1 MVLGISVTLLVL
13 FGWIAMIF
21 LIAAAI
27 VTIIVAAKFS
37 RQNAFRQLERKIREL
52 LKNPTAEPLI
62 EFFRSSGEKSRMS
75 PEDRAAWV
83 AGCSGFYY
91 AIYGNFESVRSTIDA
106 VPWDR
111 CNLQLRTG
119 MDCNLALLCFLES
132 GDFSEGL
139 AHCRSALKVAG
150 QSKGSGKLV
159 ASFQLYVMIGE
170 TLCTL
175 ETDPRAAM
183 RLLRSLEAKKNAWF
197 CDLLILNWALLY
209 GYRKL
214 GNELKANKCEKW
226 LLEAAPHCK
235 ALLVS

>member
-1 MVLGISVTLLVL
+1 
-13 FGWIAMIF
+13 MIF

-83 AGCSGFYY
+83 AGSSGFYY
-91 AIYGNFESVRSTIDA
+91 AIYGDFESVRSTIDSA
-106 VPWDR
+106 PWDR

-119 MDCNLALLCFLES
+119 LDCTLALLCFL
-132 GDFSEGL
+132 GAGNFSEGL
-139 AHCRSALKVAG
+139 GHCRSALKGA
-150 QSKGSGKLV
+150 QESRGSGKLV

-170 TLCTL
+170 ALSSL
-175 ETDPRAAM
+175 EADPRAAM
-183 RLLRSLEAKKNAWF
+183 RLLERLEAKKNAWF
-197 CDLLILNWALLY
+197 CDLLILNWALLH

-214 GNELKANKCEKW
+214 GNELKADKCEKW
-226 LLEAAPHCK
+226 LREAAPHCK